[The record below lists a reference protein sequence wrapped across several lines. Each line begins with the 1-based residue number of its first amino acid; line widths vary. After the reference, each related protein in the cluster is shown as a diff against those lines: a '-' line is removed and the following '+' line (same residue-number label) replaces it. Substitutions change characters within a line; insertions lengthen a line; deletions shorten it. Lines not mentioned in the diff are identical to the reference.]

1 MNYHIET
8 YGCQMNLHETEKI
21 AGILHR
27 EGYTSA
33 TSMEEADMI
42 VFNTCCIRE
51 NAENHAFGNLGALK
65 KLKRAN
71 KNLIVAVGGCMV
83 QEEGKAQFLKEKFPF
98 IDILFGTHNLARL
111 GELIRRRKQEKKTLI
126 ELFPARSGVEDG
138 VEPVRASY
146 PNAWVN
152 ITYGCNNFCSYCIVP
167 YVRGREI
174 SREKADIL
182 SEVETLCAAGYK
194 EITLLGQNV
203 NSYCGSDGTRFFE
216 LLDEV
221 ASAAQGVRIRFMTSH
236 PKDFSAELVAV
247 MKAHSNI
254 CKLLHLP
261 AQSGSNRILSLMNR
275 RYTREKYLENI
286 ALLRREIPDCAVTTD
301 LIVAFPTETEE
312 EFCETLSLVK
322 EADFSSAFTFVYSP
336 RTGTK
341 AAQMEG
347 QIPEEVAK
355 DRIMRLIDCVNE
367 NTRKMSAQY
376 VGKTVRVLCEDY
388 DAKRALYLGRDE
400 YGRMGYFTSEKN
412 RVGEFVDLKV
422 DRAAFRSSAALWE
435 IEYGTFADDG
445 TLFIRQ
451 RKI

>member
-33 TSMEEADMI
+33 TSMEEADII

-355 DRIMRLIDCVNE
+355 DRIMRLIDCVNK

-422 DRAAFRSSAALWE
+422 DRANGIS
-435 IEYGTFADDG
+435 
-445 TLFIRQ
+445 LFGSITGD
-451 RKI
+451 

>member
-1 MNYHIET
+1 M
-8 YGCQMNLHETEKI
+8 
-21 AGILHR
+21 
-27 EGYTSA
+27 
-33 TSMEEADMI
+33 
-42 VFNTCCIRE
+42 
-51 NAENHAFGNLGALK
+51 
-65 KLKRAN
+65 
-71 KNLIVAVGGCMV
+71 
-83 QEEGKAQFLKEKFPF
+83 
-98 IDILFGTHNLARL
+98 
-111 GELIRRRKQEKKTLI
+111 
-126 ELFPARSGVEDG
+126 
-138 VEPVRASY
+138 
-146 PNAWVN
+146 
-152 ITYGCNNFCSYCIVP
+152 P

-174 SREKADIL
+174 SRDKADIL
-182 SEVETLCAAGYK
+182 REVEALCAAGYK

-203 NSYCGSDGTRFFE
+203 NSYCGADGTRFYE

-221 ASAAQGVRIRFMTSH
+221 ATVAEGVRIRFMTSH
-236 PKDFSAELVAV
+236 PKDFSAELVCV

-275 RYTREKYLENI
+275 RYTREKYLEHI
-286 ALLRREIPDCAVTTD
+286 ALLRREIPECAVTTD

-347 QIPEEVAK
+347 RISEEIAK

-367 NTRKMSAQY
+367 NTRKMSARY

-388 DAKRALYLGRDE
+388 DEKRSLYLGRDE

-412 RVGEFVDLKV
+412 RVGEFVEIKV
-422 DRAAFRSSAALWE
+422 DRASGIS
-435 IEYGTFADDG
+435 
-445 TLFIRQ
+445 LFGSVTGE
-451 RKI
+451 

>member
-126 ELFPARSGVEDG
+126 ELFPARSDVEDG

-322 EADFSSAFTFVYSP
+322 EADFSSAFTFVYSS

-422 DRAAFRSSAALWE
+422 DRANGIS
-435 IEYGTFADDG
+435 
-445 TLFIRQ
+445 LFGSITGD
-451 RKI
+451 

>member
-21 AGILHR
+21 AGILQQ
-27 EGYTSA
+27 EGYTNVSCI
-33 TSMEEADMI
+33 EEADII

-83 QEEGKAQFLKEKFPF
+83 QEEGKAQYLKEKFPF
-98 IDILFGTHNLARL
+98 IDILFGTHNLSRL
-111 GELIRRRKQEKKTLI
+111 GELIRRRRTEKKTLI
-126 ELFPARSGVEDG
+126 ELFPAREGADDG
-138 VEPVRASY
+138 VEPVRTSF

-174 SREKADIL
+174 SRDKADIL
-182 SEVETLCAAGYK
+182 REVEALCAAGYK

-203 NSYCGSDGTRFFE
+203 NSYCGADGTRFYE

-221 ASAAQGVRIRFMTSH
+221 ATVAEGVRIRFMTSH
-236 PKDFSAELVAV
+236 PKDFSAELVCV

-275 RYTREKYLENI
+275 RYTREKYLEHI
-286 ALLRREIPDCAVTTD
+286 AHLRREIPECAVTTD

-347 QIPEEVAK
+347 RISEEIAK

-367 NTRKMSAQY
+367 NTRKMSARY

-388 DAKRALYLGRDE
+388 DEKRSLYLGRDE

-412 RVGEFVDLKV
+412 RVGEFVEIKV
-422 DRAAFRSSAALWE
+422 DRASGIS
-435 IEYGTFADDG
+435 
-445 TLFIRQ
+445 LFGSVTGE
-451 RKI
+451 

>member
-21 AGILHR
+21 AGILR
-27 EGYTSA
+27 EEGYTTA
-33 TSMEEADMI
+33 TSLEEADII

-51 NAENHAFGNLGALK
+51 NAENHVFGNLGALK

-83 QEEGKAQFLKEKFPF
+83 QEEGKAQLLKEKFPF

-111 GELIRRRKQEKKTLI
+111 GELIRRRRQEKKRLI
-126 ELFPARSGVEDG
+126 ELFPAREGVEDG
-138 VEPVRASY
+138 VEPVRTSY

-182 SEVETLCAAGYK
+182 REVETLCAAGYK

-203 NSYCGSDGTRFFE
+203 NSYCGSDGTRFPE
-216 LLDEV
+216 LLDAV
-221 ASAAQGVRIRFMTSH
+221 AAAAQGVRIRFMTSH

-247 MKAHSNI
+247 MKAHSNV

-322 EADFSSAFTFVYSP
+322 EADFSSAFTFIYSP

-341 AAQMEG
+341 AAQMDG
-347 QIPEEVAK
+347 QIEEAVAK

-388 DAKRALYLGRDE
+388 DEKRALYLGRDE
-400 YGRMGYFTSEKN
+400 YGRMGYFTSGKN

-422 DRAAFRSSAALWE
+422 DRANGIS
-435 IEYGTFADDG
+435 
-445 TLFIRQ
+445 LFGSVIGD
-451 RKI
+451 

>member
-203 NSYCGSDGTRFFE
+203 KSYCGSDGTRFFE

-422 DRAAFRSSAALWE
+422 DRANGIS
-435 IEYGTFADDG
+435 
-445 TLFIRQ
+445 LFGSIMGD
-451 RKI
+451 